1 MNLAK
6 PDSRMKVIAA
16 RICHESHAFSVLPT
30 TLTDFANQELLVG
43 EQILVQRRG
52 TRSEMGGIIDAAQR
66 LGWDLVPVIS
76 CNTAPSG
83 PVTRATYE
91 ALLEPILHAAASTDA
106 LRAVVISLHGSMYVE
121 GLPDP
126 EGDLLRRIKAVVG
139 PDVVL
144 AATLDLH
151 ANVTDAMV
159 HHADLMTSYRTTP
172 HIDQFETA
180 TRLCGLVDRALRG
193 EIRPT
198 MRVVRRAMIAGMD
211 LGRTLAEGPMVQI
224 LREARALE
232 QRVPGLLDI
241 GVNAGYPYGDVRDMG
256 PSVVVVGDGDDPAHA
271 EAAERLMDM
280 AEAMRDVTTVHLVP
294 VSVAVA
300 LATQPASGPGPLLL
314 AEYTDG
320 PGGGGYGDATRLL
333 AALLEARIPGTVVG
347 ALYDPVSARQAIGLG
362 VGARATFEIGG
373 RTDPRF
379 GGEPVRVEATVM
391 ALSDGDYVRRGPFE
405 TGTRASLGPSARLD
419 VDGVQILV
427 ASYRIQAEDRE
438 QYRIFGIDPDQSN
451 VIALKGINHFRA
463 DMEPVAR
470 GIVFVEA
477 GGIVASDLR
486 MLPYR
491 HVRRP
496 VWPLDA

>member
-1 MNLAK
+1 MKNTGTDLTV
-6 PDSRMKVIAA
+6 KVIAA

-43 EQILVQRRG
+43 EQILAQRRS
-52 TRSEMGGIIDAAQR
+52 TRSEMGGIIDAADR
-66 LGWDLVPVIS
+66 LGWDLIPVIS

-91 ALLEPILHAAASTDA
+91 ALLEPILREAASTDG
-106 LRAVVISLHGSMYVE
+106 LRAVVISLHGSMFVE

-126 EGDLLRRIKAVVG
+126 EGDLLRRIKDVVG
-139 PDVVL
+139 RHVVL

-151 ANVTDAMV
+151 ANVTDEMV
-159 HHADLMTSYRTTP
+159 RHADLMTSYRTTP
-172 HIDQFETA
+172 HVDQFETA
-180 TRLCGLVDRALRG
+180 MRLCGLVDRTLRR

-198 MRVVRRAMIAGMD
+198 MHVARRAMIAGMD
-211 LGRTLAEGPMVQI
+211 LGRTLADGPMVQI

-232 QRVPGLLDI
+232 HRVPGLLDI
-241 GVNAGYPYGDVRDMG
+241 GVNAGYPYGDVYDMG
-256 PSVVVVGDGDDPAHA
+256 PSVVVVGDGDDPAYA
-271 EAAERLMDM
+271 QAAEHLMNM
-280 AEAMRDVTTVHLVP
+280 AEAMRDVTTVKLVP
-294 VSVAVA
+294 VETAIQ
-300 LATQPASGPGPLLL
+300 LASEPAAGAGPLLL

-333 AALLEARIPGTVVG
+333 EALLTARIPGTVVG
-347 ALYDPVSARQAIGLG
+347 ALYDPVSARQAIALG
-362 VGARATFEIGG
+362 VGACTVFEIGG
-373 RTDPRF
+373 RTDARF
-379 GGEPVRVEATVM
+379 GGDPVRVEATVV
-391 ALSDGDYVRRGPFE
+391 ALSDGAYVRRGPFE
-405 TGTRASLGPSARLD
+405 TGTRASLGPCARLD
-419 VDGVQILV
+419 VDGVQVIV

-438 QYRIFGIDPDQSN
+438 QYRILGIDPEGSN

-463 DMEPVAR
+463 DFEPIAR

-486 MLPYR
+486 VLPYKR
-491 HVRRP
+491 VRRP